1 MQLPVVGYRSRR
13 GGGGGRRRLYGL
25 LEKSK
30 KVSRVEVGL
39 ALCLRACV
47 CVFMLAFV

>member
-13 GGGGGRRRLYGL
+13 GGGGGRRRLHGL

-30 KVSRVEVGL
+30 KVSRIEVGL
-39 ALCLRACV
+39 ALCLRVCV